1 MPDLKTALQSAFLK
15 NEINQ
20 WDQEENQRM
29 NHKQTIS
36 PKTGKAVFGITNN
49 VARECFASV
58 KNNPGLTP
66 TQHNALLTKRGFKES
81 STTSILSQLV
91 RQGQVR
97 KDEDRRLF
105 TTVSE
110 YQPLKTTKKVQPKR
124 KVVVVK
130 KKEIGNTHQP
140 SSAGIGELLRAKL
153 DAGTVDKPVWSP
165 ENVVNTLNVIQ
176 ARQLYDYLKNVFGG

>member
-58 KNNPGLTP
+58 KNNPGLTS

-124 KVVVVK
+124 NVVVVK
-130 KKEIGNTHQP
+130 KKEVGNTHQP
-140 SSAGIGELLRAKL
+140 SSAGIGELLRKKMEMNNATL
-153 DAGTVDKPVWSP
+153 WSP

-176 ARQLYDYLKNVFGG
+176 ARQLYDYLKHVFGG